1 MCCSEGGGVVPLS
14 RFVSSTG
21 QETKSGA
28 PNVVPKGGG
37 CCSGVV
43 LLLFPT
49 VFVCP
54 WVEATKPGAPCVV
67 LGGGGVLFSRGP
79 GGAGPGS
86 VVQKGPGGVIKGR
99 SVPDILTC

>member
-1 MCCSEGGGVVPLS
+1 MLFLFPVLSLLQDRRQNLVPRMLFP
-14 RFVSSTG
+14 R
-21 QETKSGA
+21 
-28 PNVVPKGGG
+28 GGG

-43 LLLFPT
+43 LLLFPK

-67 LGGGGVLFSRGP
+67 LGGGVLFSRGP